1 MPVSS
6 QAPSLLCVMHRSAAA
21 AIARLESG
29 DAERLAYMLAAIRM
43 DLTLS
48 SHHAFASSCTQAGTS
63 VAGQA
68 YIRSQL
74 EVWQQSQWDSEALE
88 QHIHKERL
96 LIYQL
101 LAGHVEDV
109 IPSLDLDWRR
119 ALGLFFW

>member
-1 MPVSS
+1 M
-6 QAPSLLCVMHRSAAA
+6 SLLLVHKQPTCS
-21 AIARLESG
+21 
-29 DAERLAYMLAAIRM
+29 
-43 DLTLS
+43 
-48 SHHAFASSCTQAGTS
+48 FSCIQAGS
-63 VAGQA
+63 SAAGQA

-74 EVWQQSQWDSEALE
+74 EVWQQSQWDSEAFG

-101 LAGHVEDV
+101 LAGHVEEV